1 MLTDGQTRR
10 METIEGRRV
19 RLRPVTR
26 DDLPALRAILAHPGV
41 LRWWGE
47 QDEDDLNGLVEPEE
61 GEASYA
67 IVLPAAGGG
76 EGRIGGLIQSWEEPT
91 PMYRHAGI
99 DIAVDPA
106 LHGQGVG
113 TDALVALAR
122 FLLEQRGHHR
132 LTIDPAADNAVAIS
146 VYAKIGFRAVGRLR
160 QYERGLDGTWH
171 DGLLMDLLAGELRDP
186 AQP

>member
-1 MLTDGQTRR
+1 
-10 METIEGRRV
+10 METIDGRRV
-19 RLRPVTR
+19 RLRPVTAG
-26 DDLPALRAILAHPGV
+26 DLPALRAILAHPAV

-47 QDEDDLNGLVEPEE
+47 QDEDDIVGLAEPQEDE
-61 GEASYA
+61 SSYA
-67 IVLPAAGGG
+67 ITLPAEG
-76 EGRIGGLIQSWEEPT
+76 GRIAGLIQSWEEPT

-122 FLLEQRGHHR
+122 HLIEQRGHHR

-146 VYAKIGFRAVGRLR
+146 VYAKLGFKPVGRLR
-160 QYERGLDGTWH
+160 QYERGLDGSWH